1 MIPRNGT
8 RRAPSAMILAPNY
21 KGAELPPW
29 SPSAP
34 RSGWTPATAW
44 AAALA
49 YAEEHSGIYTE
60 RVLATAAYRTLLGAV
75 PGLHR
80 ADIVARLHGA
90 DVRSFVAPEALP
102 PF

>member
-1 MIPRNGT
+1 MIRRDAPR
-8 RRAPSAMILAPNY
+8 RPSAALTATPRY
-21 KGAELPPW
+21 KTEDLPPW

-44 AAALA
+44 AAALD
-49 YAEEHSGIYTE
+49 YAEEHKGIFTE
-60 RVLATAAYRTLLGAV
+60 RILATAAYMALLRAV

-80 ADIVARLHGA
+80 ADVIARLHCA